1 MDSLKQPTHLRVNLL
16 TQAYN
21 VVQDPKF
28 SWWVESTANDT
39 FQTAYQLVFGTS
51 KQALA
56 DHNYLAVSPW
66 ETSGEN
72 TAVAYP
78 ALNDLLIEN
87 KIYYWQ
93 VRIRDNHGH
102 TSELSKP
109 NHFLTAIDHFQA
121 PGIWAASQTAAP
133 DGRPALGNF
142 AFLRSP
148 QFKLPAAK
156 IDSVYIRVL
165 ARGNEVTLAQSF
177 DLYVNGHCVG
187 VGSARPHEYY
197 DDQDQTA
204 YFYQTFDISHQ
215 VQPQDNQISVLATGA
230 SELRAFFA
238 QVVAF
243 ESDGTPVELLV
254 SDASWRALDG
264 SSAFGDFGAKIASQ
278 YFEMPQEN
286 VDMNFYPQGF
296 FEPSFADGTW
306 PAAAV
311 TAPTVP
317 LDGGLLLPYG
327 AENTQRFKTAE
338 PTKVVT
344 KLAPTTYLVDLG
356 KEIIGS
362 LTVALT
368 SPVAQKVN
376 IYAGEQLQADGHVR
390 HHLACGPDYVET
402 WQLVAGDNRFTTLQ
416 MKNFRYVEVVGFQGD
431 LPVDAISGWAERQA
445 FDDQLGT
452 FESDQPLLN
461 QEYDLSKY
469 TIKATNQDIYVDS
482 QARERRAYEGDLLV
496 NANSSYVI
504 SDNYALARH
513 SANYL
518 LDNPTW
524 PEDYKLFN
532 VEMLWY
538 DYLYTG
544 DATLLAA
551 RYDVI
556 KEKLKRGATKTDNA
570 NASWRPAKQADN
582 YDENLHLV
590 TNNGLID
597 WPIRERDGYVEGTY
611 NTPFNAI
618 YVGVYQ
624 IMAQIA
630 DVVGQKAD
638 QALYAKRSADL
649 KAAMIARLYDPKAG
663 KFYDSLQADLTP
675 NTHFSHHASAYALCY
690 GVYDSPA
697 MADQL
702 AKFVANDG
710 EFIGSIYFIYFMLR
724 GLLNSGHAKAASR
737 LLLNGDDQKDA
748 KTFAAILNQ
757 LKATIAPE
765 AWSNYYKPNLT
776 LSHPWGATPGLTI
789 VQGIAGIMPLE
800 PAFKRFSVRVQAGEV
815 KRFTLQTPCCKG
827 LIQLNYQHL
836 DTTETL
842 TLTVPANTTAVVTL
856 PDTAQ
861 AVTVDDQAQ
870 ALTKN
875 ALNLT
880 SGQHLIRYQL

>member
-1 MDSLKQPTHLRVNLL
+1 MSQ
-16 TQAYN
+16 
-21 VVQDPKF
+21 
-28 SWWVESTANDT
+28 
-39 FQTAYQLVFGTS
+39 
-51 KQALA
+51 
-56 DHNYLAVSPW
+56 
-66 ETSGEN
+66 
-72 TAVAYP
+72 
-78 ALNDLLIEN
+78 
-87 KIYYWQ
+87 
-93 VRIRDNHGH
+93 
-102 TSELSKP
+102 P
-109 NHFLTAIDHFQA
+109 NHFLTAIDHFTA
-121 PGIWAASQTAAP
+121 PGIWAQNQSTTP

-148 QFKLPAAK
+148 EFKLPRAK

-204 YFYQTFDISHQ
+204 YFYQTFEISDQ
-215 VQPQDNQISVLATGA
+215 VQSQGNQISVIATGA
-230 SELRAFFA
+230 SKLRAFFA

-243 ESDGTPVELLV
+243 ESDGTLVELLV

-296 FEPSFADGTW
+296 SEPDFADKAW
-306 PAAAV
+306 PAAVV

-338 PTKVVT
+338 PTKAVT

-402 WQLVAGDNRFTTLQ
+402 WQLIAGENQFTTLQ
-416 MKNFRYVEVVGFQGD
+416 MKNFRYVEVVGFHGD
-431 LPVDAISGWAERQA
+431 LSVDAISGWAERQA

-582 YDENLHLV
+582 YDEDLHLV

-618 YVGVYQ
+618 YVGIYQ

-630 DVVGQKAD
+630 AVVGQKAD
-638 QALYAKRSADL
+638 QAIYAKRSADL
-649 KAAMIARLYDPKAG
+649 KAAMIARLYDQKAG

-690 GVYDSPA
+690 GVYDSKA

-702 AKFVANDG
+702 AEFVANNG

-724 GLLNSGHAKAASR
+724 GLLNSGHAQAASR
-737 LLLNGDDQKDA
+737 LLLNDDDQKDA

-800 PAFKRFSVRVQAGEV
+800 PAFKRFSVRVQAGKV

-827 LIQLNYQHL
+827 LIKLNYQRL
-836 DTTETL
+836 DTMATL
-842 TLTVPANTTAVVTL
+842 TLTAPANTTAVITL

-861 AVTVDDQAQ
+861 AVTVDDQTQ
-870 ALTKN
+870 TPIKNTLTV
-875 ALNLT
+875 T
-880 SGQHLIRYQL
+880 SGQHIIRYQL